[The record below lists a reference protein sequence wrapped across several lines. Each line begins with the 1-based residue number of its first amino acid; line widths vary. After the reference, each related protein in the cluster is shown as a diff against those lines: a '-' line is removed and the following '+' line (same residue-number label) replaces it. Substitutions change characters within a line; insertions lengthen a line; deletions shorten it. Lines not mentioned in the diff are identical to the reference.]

1 MLRSFGFHDFNV
13 TIPAWGARQGEVPMS
28 QQEIEVILA
37 RHLAEYLVMPIFIV
51 NPAGDLIFY
60 NEPAEAILGT
70 RYSETGIMPASEW
83 STVFE
88 PVDREGSPIPPDE
101 LPLVIAVKK
110 RRAAH
115 KNFWIRGLDGTLREI
130 EVTAFP
136 LIGQADR
143 FLGGIAIFWE
153 IEK

>member
-1 MLRSFGFHDFNV
+1 ML
-13 TIPAWGARQGEVPMS
+13 MS

-37 RHLAEYLVMPIFIV
+37 RHLAEYLAMPIFIV

-60 NEPAEAILGT
+60 NEPAEVILGT
-70 RYSETGIMPASEW
+70 RYNETGNMAATEW
-83 STVFE
+83 STVFQ
-88 PVDREGSPIPPDE
+88 PVNQEGIPLPPDE
-101 LPLVIAVKK
+101 LPLIIALTQ
-110 RRAAH
+110 RCPAH
-115 KNFWIRGLDGTLREI
+115 SNFWIQGLDGRLREI

-153 IEK
+153 TPK